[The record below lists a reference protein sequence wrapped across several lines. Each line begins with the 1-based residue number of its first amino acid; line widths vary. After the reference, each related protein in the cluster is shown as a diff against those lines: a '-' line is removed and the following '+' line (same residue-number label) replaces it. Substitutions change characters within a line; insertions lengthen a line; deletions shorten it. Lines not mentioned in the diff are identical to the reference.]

1 MHAPHTDRDVREMLD
16 VIGAPTLAS
25 LAAPPKGLEVKG
37 SFDVAPALPEALAF
51 AHLSALADANTGA
64 RLTSFL
70 GAGAYRHYQPPAVP
84 YLATRSEFITA
95 YTPYQAEASQGSLQ
109 AIFEWQTYVCLL
121 TGLDVSNAS
130 LYDGSTALVEGVIMA
145 SQATG
150 RRRVAISSCVHP
162 GYRAVLDT
170 YASGMGIEVVELPRS
185 TAVTD
190 FGSAAVRDAAA
201 DCAAVIVQSP
211 NFFGCIE
218 DVAAASAVAKA
229 AGALSIHVIT
239 EAISLGVLKTPAEC
253 GVDIAL
259 GEAQSFG
266 LPVGYGGPY
275 VGFIACTKEHVRRL
289 SGRLV
294 GETHDVDGRRAYVLT
309 LQGREQ
315 HIRREL
321 ASSNICT
328 NQALCALFAT
338 IYLATVGAHGL
349 RAIATA
355 NMARAREL
363 RAAVLAVPG
372 MRAASDAPFF
382 NEFAVRTPVS
392 ARALTERMLG
402 SGFLAGLAID
412 VYYPDETDLLLLC
425 ATELTTGDDIK
436 RFTKALTE
444 ELALADAAV

>member
-16 VIGAPTLAS
+16 VIGAPS
-25 LAAPPKGLEVKG
+25 LAAISAPPRGLEVKEP
-37 SFDVAPALPEALAF
+37 FDVAPALPEALAY
-51 AHLSALADANTGA
+51 AHLSKLAEADSGA
-64 RLTSFL
+64 RMTSFL
-70 GAGAYRHYQPPAVP
+70 GAGSYRHYQPPAVP

-109 AIFEWQTYVCLL
+109 AIFEWQTYICLL

-162 GYRAVLDT
+162 GYRAVLAT
-170 YASGMGIEVVELPRS
+170 YAAGMGIDVVELQRQD
-185 TAVTD
+185 AVTD
-190 FGSAAVRDAAA
+190 FSSTSAKEIVAN
-201 DCAAVIVQSP
+201 CAAVIVQSP
-211 NFFGCIE
+211 NYFGCIE
-218 DVAAASAVAKA
+218 DVPGAAALAKS
-229 AGALSIHVIT
+229 AGALTIQVIV
-239 EAISLGVLKTPAEC
+239 EAMSLGALRTPAES
-253 GVDIAL
+253 GADIAL

-266 LPVGYGGPY
+266 LPLGYGGPY

-289 SGRLV
+289 PGRLV

-328 NQALCALFAT
+328 NQALCALFVT

-349 RAIATA
+349 RSIAAA

-363 RAAVLAVPG
+363 RDAVLAVRG
-372 MRAASDAPFF
+372 IRAASDAPFF
-382 NEFAVRTPVS
+382 NEFAVRVPES
-392 ARALTERMLG
+392 AARLTARLVKR
-402 SGFLAGLAID
+402 GFLAGVAVGAD
-412 VYYPDETDLLLLC
+412 YPDEAGTILLC
-425 ATELTTGDDIK
+425 ATELTTSDDIL
-436 RFTKALTE
+436 RFTAALAE
-444 ELALADAAV
+444 ELAHDVAAV

>member
-16 VIGAPTLAS
+16 AIGAPSLAA

-37 SFDVAPALPEALAF
+37 VFDVAPALPEALAY
-51 AHLSALADANTGA
+51 AHLSRLADANTGA
-64 RLTSFL
+64 RMTSFL

-145 SQATG
+145 AQSTG
-150 RRRVAISSCVHP
+150 RHRVAISSCVHP
-162 GYRAVLDT
+162 GYRAVLET
-170 YASGMGIEVVELPRS
+170 YAAGMGIEVVELPRS
-185 TAVTD
+185 GAATEFASATAREAVA
-190 FGSAAVRDAAA
+190 GS
-201 DCAAVIVQSP
+201 AAVIVQSP
-211 NFFGCIE
+211 NFFGSIE
-218 DVAAASAVAKA
+218 NVAGAAALAKS
-229 AGALSIHVIT
+229 AGALTIQVVV
-239 EAISLGVLKTPAEC
+239 EAMSLGALKTPAES
-253 GVDIAL
+253 GADIAL

-266 LPVGYGGPY
+266 LPVGFGGPY
-275 VGFIACTKEHVRRL
+275 VGFIASTKEHVRRL
-289 SGRLV
+289 PGRLV

-349 RAIATA
+349 RSIAAA

-363 RAAVLAVPG
+363 RAAVLAVSG
-372 MRAASDAPFF
+372 MRAATDAPFF
-382 NEFAVRTPVS
+382 NEFAVRTPQPAAQLVNRLL
-392 ARALTERMLG
+392 AR
-402 SGFLAGLAID
+402 GFMAGIAVD
-412 VYYPDETDLLLLC
+412 GYYPDEPDTLVLC
-425 ATELTTGDDIK
+425 ATELTSREDIQ
-436 RFTKALTE
+436 RFSKALAE
-444 ELALADAAV
+444 ELAYDVAAV